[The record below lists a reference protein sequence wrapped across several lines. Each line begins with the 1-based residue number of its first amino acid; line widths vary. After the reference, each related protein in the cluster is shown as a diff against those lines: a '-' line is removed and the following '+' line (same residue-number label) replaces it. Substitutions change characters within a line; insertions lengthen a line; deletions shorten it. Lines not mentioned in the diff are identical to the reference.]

1 MAIGFV
7 ITNMKKLLP
16 VLMSLSITP
25 ALFAQNGYMFEGI
38 SDGNE
43 DARWAVFLGFAS
55 IVCIGIFIKLN
66 YEHYVHKTG
75 EGEGSWYFL
84 VMGIICGY
92 ASYTL

>member
-16 VLMSLSITP
+16 VLISLSITP
-25 ALFAQNGYMFEGI
+25 ALFAQYVSEGI

-43 DARWAVFLGFAS
+43 DKRMALFFGIAA
-55 IVCIGIFIKLN
+55 IACIGIFIKLN

-84 VMGIICGY
+84 VLAIMCGY
-92 ASYTL
+92 TSYTL

>member
-7 ITNMKKLLP
+7 ITNMKQLLP
-16 VLMSLSITP
+16 VLISLSITS

-38 SDGNE
+38 RADNA